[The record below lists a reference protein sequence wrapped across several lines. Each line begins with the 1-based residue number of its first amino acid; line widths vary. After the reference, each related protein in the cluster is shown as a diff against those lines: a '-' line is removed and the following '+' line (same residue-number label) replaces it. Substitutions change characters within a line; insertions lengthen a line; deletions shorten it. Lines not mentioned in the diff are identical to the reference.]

1 VREIAEHLKVN
12 AAPDP
17 EREELAKDTP
27 VEDIARDLRA
37 KEEEQS

>member
-1 VREIAEHLKVN
+1 LREIADHLGVDVSN
-12 AAPDP
+12 DA

-37 KEEEQS
+37 NEKKS